1 MYFLT
6 FITYATFHS
15 IRAAWSGLKN
25 MFFDP
30 PFNYSVDFLGTYL
43 LTPRTHRYDRRL
55 HTRNLFKYPR
65 TQSLKIRRKKV
76 PSHWYGHPYSVNLN
90 NRNPFS

>member
-1 MYFLT
+1 MNKGTINGNPSKTSKWTVYFLT

-30 PFNYSVDFLGTYL
+30 PFNYSVDFLG
-43 LTPRTHRYDRRL
+43 
-55 HTRNLFKYPR
+55 K
-65 TQSLKIRRKKV
+65 
-76 PSHWYGHPYSVNLN
+76 
-90 NRNPFS
+90 